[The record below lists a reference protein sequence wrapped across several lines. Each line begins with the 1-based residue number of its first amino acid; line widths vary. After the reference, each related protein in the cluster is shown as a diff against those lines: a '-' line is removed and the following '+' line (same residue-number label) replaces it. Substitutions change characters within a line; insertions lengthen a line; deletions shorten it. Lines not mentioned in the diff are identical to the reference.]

1 MHSPMQIQCGLD
13 EAGRG
18 PVIGPMVV
26 AIVCCDPMQIK
37 EIGVRDSKKLTPE
50 RRSYLFDRIMETSIC
65 VEIET
70 IPSTV
75 INGEMQYRTLNEIE
89 YDRFLSLIRKCG
101 KDAYV
106 DAFDVDP
113 ERLSRRLS
121 TDSGFK
127 IIAEHGADD
136 RYPSVSAASIIAKVT
151 RDREIGN
158 LHEIYGDF
166 GSGYPSDP
174 ATVKFLKQ
182 SLQNGINIED
192 IVRKEWKTWKDL
204 TSGKKQ
210 KFLFPNDSNI
220 K

>member
-1 MHSPMQIQCGLD
+1 MQIQCGLD

-26 AIVCCDPMQIK
+26 AIVCCDPLQIK

-50 RRSYLFDRIMETSIC
+50 RRSYLFDRIMESSIC

-70 IPSTV
+70 IPSAV
-75 INGEMQYRTLNEIE
+75 INGEMQHRTLNEIE
-89 YDRFLSLIRKCG
+89 YDRFLALIRKCG

-136 RYPSVSAASIIAKVT
+136 RFPSVSAASIIAKVT
-151 RDREIGN
+151 RDREIEN
-158 LHEIYGDF
+158 LHGIYGDF

-182 SLQNGINIED
+182 SLKNGINID
-192 IVRKEWKTWKDL
+192 HIVRKEWKTWKDL

>member
-1 MHSPMQIQCGLD
+1 MQIQCGLD

-26 AIVCCDPMQIK
+26 AIVCCDPLQIK

-121 TDSGFK
+121 TESGFK

-151 RDREIGN
+151 RDREIEN

-182 SLQNGINIED
+182 SLKNGINID
-192 IVRKEWKTWKDL
+192 HIVRKEWKTWKDL

>member
-1 MHSPMQIQCGLD
+1 MQIQCGLD

-50 RRSYLFDRIMETSIC
+50 RRSYLFDRIMESSIC

-70 IPSTV
+70 IPSAV
-75 INGEMQYRTLNEIE
+75 INGEMQHRTLNEIE
-89 YDRFLSLIRKCG
+89 YDRFLALIRKCG

-136 RYPSVSAASIIAKVT
+136 RFPSVSAASIIAKVT
-151 RDREIGN
+151 RDREIEN

-182 SLQNGINIED
+182 SLKNGINID
-192 IVRKEWKTWKDL
+192 HIVRKEWKTWKDL
-204 TSGKKQ
+204 ISGKKQ

>member
-1 MHSPMQIQCGLD
+1 MQIQCGLD

-26 AIVCCDPMQIK
+26 AIVCCDPLQIK
-37 EIGVRDSKKLTPE
+37 EIGVRDSKKLTTE
-50 RRSYLFDRIMETSIC
+50 RRSYLFDRIMASSIC

-151 RDREIGN
+151 RDREIEN

>member
-1 MHSPMQIQCGLD
+1 
-13 EAGRG
+13 
-18 PVIGPMVV
+18 MVV

-75 INGEMQYRTLNEIE
+75 INGEMQHRTLNEIE
-89 YDRFLSLIRKCG
+89 YDRFLALIRKCG

-136 RYPSVSAASIIAKVT
+136 RFPSVSAASIIAKVT
-151 RDREIGN
+151 RDREIEN

-182 SLQNGINIED
+182 SLKNGINID
-192 IVRKEWKTWKDL
+192 HIVRKEWKTWKDL

>member
-1 MHSPMQIQCGLD
+1 MQIQCGLD

-26 AIVCCDPMQIK
+26 AIVCCDPLQIK

-70 IPSTV
+70 IPSAV
-75 INGEMQYRTLNEIE
+75 INGEMQYRSLNEIE
-89 YDRFLSLIRKCG
+89 YDRFLALIRKCG

-136 RYPSVSAASIIAKVT
+136 RFPSVSAASIIAKVT
-151 RDREIGN
+151 RDREIEN

-182 SLQNGINIED
+182 SLKNGINID
-192 IVRKEWKTWKDL
+192 HIVRKEWKTWKDL

>member
-1 MHSPMQIQCGLD
+1 MQIQCGLD

-89 YDRFLSLIRKCG
+89 YDRFLALIRKCG

-136 RYPSVSAASIIAKVT
+136 RFPSVSAASIIAKVT
-151 RDREIGN
+151 RDREIEN

-182 SLQNGINIED
+182 SLKNGINID
-192 IVRKEWKTWKDL
+192 HIVRKEWKTWKDL

>member
-1 MHSPMQIQCGLD
+1 MQIQCGLD

-26 AIVCCDPMQIK
+26 AIVCCDPLQIK

-50 RRSYLFDRIMETSIC
+50 RRSYLFDRIMASSIC

-121 TDSGFK
+121 TDSDFK

-151 RDREIGN
+151 RDREIEN

>member
-1 MHSPMQIQCGLD
+1 MQIQCGLD

-26 AIVCCDPMQIK
+26 AIVCCDPLQIK

>member
-1 MHSPMQIQCGLD
+1 MQIQCGLD

-26 AIVCCDPMQIK
+26 AIVCCDPLQIK

-70 IPSTV
+70 IPSAV
-75 INGEMQYRTLNEIE
+75 INGEMQHRTLNEIE
-89 YDRFLSLIRKCG
+89 YDRFLALIRKCG

-136 RYPSVSAASIIAKVT
+136 RFPSVSAASIIAKVT
-151 RDREIGN
+151 RDREIEN

-182 SLQNGINIED
+182 SLKNGINID
-192 IVRKEWKTWKDL
+192 HIVRKEWKTWKDL

>member
-1 MHSPMQIQCGLD
+1 MQIQCGLD

-26 AIVCCDPMQIK
+26 AIVCCDPLQIK

-151 RDREIGN
+151 RDREIEN
-158 LHEIYGDF
+158 LHGIYGDF

-174 ATVKFLKQ
+174 ATIKFLKQ